1 MNLAA
6 LTDLLVLSEVRVVRA
21 QQDVTLQRE
30 LVRRLQRDGRD
41 ATKAFDML
49 VALERIEAAL
59 VDGRDRVAAV
69 YARFAT
75 EREPQQGARQR
86 LLLPLDA

>member
-30 LVRRLQRDGRD
+30 LVRRLQSDGRD

-49 VALERIEAAL
+49 VALEGIEAAL

-75 EREPQQGARQR
+75 ERRPKTARQR
-86 LLLPLDA
+86 LLFPLDA